1 MEQVQTSI
9 SSLHGFSNK
18 NGHFFIVYLYGT
30 QDLNFVIDLEC
41 FKSLKYKPTTP
52 PLKSICLG
60 LPSITLKYVPGTCSD
75 ILLCLHA
82 ESFYFTTRRHTCIA
96 VATIYSVA
104 HRAGHSA

>member
-1 MEQVQTSI
+1 MHAVI

-30 QDLNFVIDLEC
+30 QDLNFVLDLEC

-75 ILLCLHA
+75 ILFCLHA